1 MYLIT
6 VKARAL
12 GRYSLRQQA
21 KRMWLRQT
29 TKPWSMAVGNPPD
42 SPRYSSHVTL
52 SRLENSSRL
61 FSLYTQ
67 CRAQNSWLSY
77 YCIMLLLQCVPF
89 VHVYLPSR
97 TPKHAGNLW
106 PSLLWSLQ
114 CLPTYVPY
122 VGSPRRVPT
131 VPLRKRR
138 AVRSRP
144 FPNVRPDSRTVC
156 MLSPCTM
163 QATTTLCTL
172 CMCVEVSREGSKR
185 GQLIGRGGLVKL
197 DCKEQDTS
205 CSGR

>member
-1 MYLIT
+1 MRVFGGWMKLGNGAGRRRRSGRASEREATCTQPQRHCPTYMYLIT

-106 PSLLWSLQ
+106 PSLL
-114 CLPTYVPY
+114 
-122 VGSPRRVPT
+122 
-131 VPLRKRR
+131 
-138 AVRSRP
+138 
-144 FPNVRPDSRTVC
+144 
-156 MLSPCTM
+156 
-163 QATTTLCTL
+163 
-172 CMCVEVSREGSKR
+172 
-185 GQLIGRGGLVKL
+185 
-197 DCKEQDTS
+197 
-205 CSGR
+205 